1 VGPQMSSHSYIKN
14 DKNADIF
21 ININGELVQ
30 RREAKISV
38 FDSGFLLGDGVWEG
52 IRLHKKQ
59 LIFID
64 DHLDRLF
71 NSAKGISLDIPFSK
85 NEIINQISKVLIK
98 NNMKDDVHIRLIIS
112 RGEKITPYQ
121 NPNANL
127 GPITLVIIPEFKKT
141 DPNTYINGIN
151 IGRVLTVRPSHNILS
166 THYNTLSKLN
176 CILAS
181 IEANELGFD
190 EGIMNDTNGNIS
202 TCNSTNLFFIKDNC
216 VWTSKGEYCL
226 NGITRS
232 KAIYL
237 CEKNDINC
245 YQKDFTFDEIKDC
258 DEAFVTG
265 TFAGII
271 PVSSLENRKL
281 SSINSN
287 SLTNHIRSL
296 YNNHIIENINKA

>member
-1 VGPQMSSHSYIKN
+1 MSSHAYIN
-14 DKNADIF
+14 NPENMNIY
-21 ININGELVQ
+21 ININGQLFS
-30 RREAKISV
+30 RADAKISV

-52 IRLHKKQ
+52 IRLHNNQ
-59 LIFID
+59 LVFID

-71 NSAKGISLDIPFSK
+71 ESAKGISLEIPFSK
-85 NEIINQISKVLIK
+85 TQIIDEISKVLLK
-98 NNMKDDVHIRLIIS
+98 NNMTDGVHIRLVIS

-121 NPNANL
+121 NPKVNI
-127 GPITLVIIPEFKKT
+127 GPITLVIIPEFKQT
-141 DPNTYINGIN
+141 DPDTYKKGII
-151 IGRVLTVRPSHNILS
+151 IGRVSTIRPSHNILS

-181 IEANELGFD
+181 IEANELSYD
-190 EGIMNDTNGNIS
+190 EGIMNDPHGNIS
-202 TCNSTNLFFIKDNC
+202 TCNSTNLFFIKDNS

-226 NGITRS
+226 NGVTRS

-271 PVSSLENRKL
+271 PVSSLENKKL
-281 SSINSN
+281 SSIKSS
-287 SLTNHIRSL
+287 SLTNHIRDL
-296 YNNHIIENINKA
+296 YNHHINESINKV

>member
-1 VGPQMSSHSYIKN
+1 MSSHAYIN
-14 DKNADIF
+14 NPENMNIY
-21 ININGELVQ
+21 ININGELFS
-30 RREAKISV
+30 RADAKISV

-52 IRLHKKQ
+52 IRLHNNQ
-59 LIFID
+59 LVFID

-71 NSAKGISLDIPFSK
+71 ESAKGISLEIPFSK
-85 NEIINQISKVLIK
+85 TQIIDEISKVLIK
-98 NNMKDDVHIRLIIS
+98 NNMTDGVHIRLVIS

-121 NPNANL
+121 NPNVNI
-127 GPITLVIIPEFKKT
+127 GPITLVIIPEYKHT
-141 DPNTYINGIN
+141 DPDTYKKGII
-151 IGRVLTVRPSHNILS
+151 IGRVSTVRPPHNILS

-181 IEANELGFD
+181 IEANELSYD
-190 EGIMNDTNGNIS
+190 EGIMNDPHGNIS
-202 TCNSTNLFFIKDNC
+202 TCNSTNLFFIKDNS

-271 PVSSLENRKL
+271 PVSSLENRNL
-281 SSINSN
+281 SSIKSS
-287 SLTNHIRSL
+287 SLTNQIRDL
-296 YNNHIIENINKA
+296 YNNHINEKIDKV